1 MRVLCIGRNGQ
12 LARALS
18 ERAKASGLTV
28 FAYGRPDLD
37 LTKPDTLQSQ
47 IDTVRPDILIN
58 AAAYTAVDAA
68 ESDHAKVKALN
79 VDAVETLARSAKDL
93 SLPLIHFSTDYVFDG
108 TKAQPYSED
117 DPVGPRSLYGQT
129 KLAGE
134 QALSQHLDA
143 FLIFRTAWVYS
154 PFGKNFVKTMLRL
167 AETRDEVSVV
177 DDQVGNPT
185 SALDLADA
193 TLKICRQI
201 LTGET
206 PDPWGL
212 YHLTGSGTA
221 SWASFA
227 QEIFSESA
235 KQHGPTA
242 SVRPIPT
249 TDYPT
254 PAKRPQNSQLATAKL
269 TSQFGIT
276 LPEWQKSLAGT
287 VKRLLTEGERSR

>member
-18 ERAKASGLTV
+18 ERAKASGLAL
-28 FAYGRPDLD
+28 FALGRPQLD
-37 LTKPDTLQSQ
+37 LTKPDTLQTQ
-47 IDTVRPDILIN
+47 IDFVRPDILIN
-58 AAAYTAVDAA
+58 AAAFTAVDAA
-68 ESDHAKVKALN
+68 ESDQENARALN
-79 VDAVETLARSAKDL
+79 EDAVETIARSAKAL

-108 TKAQPYSED
+108 SKAEPYSED
-117 DPVGPRSLYGQT
+117 DPVNPRSVYGKT

-134 QALSQHLDA
+134 QILTQHLDA

-193 TLKICRQI
+193 TLKICQQV

-206 PDPWGL
+206 PNPWGL
-212 YHLTGSGTA
+212 YHMTGSGTA

-235 KQHGPTA
+235 KHNGPTA
-242 SVRPIPT
+242 LVRSIPT
-249 TDYPT
+249 SDYPT
-254 PAKRPQNSQLATAKL
+254 PANRPQNSQLATAKL
-269 TSQFGIT
+269 TSRFGIT

-287 VKRLLTEGERSR
+287 VKRLLTEGDRSR